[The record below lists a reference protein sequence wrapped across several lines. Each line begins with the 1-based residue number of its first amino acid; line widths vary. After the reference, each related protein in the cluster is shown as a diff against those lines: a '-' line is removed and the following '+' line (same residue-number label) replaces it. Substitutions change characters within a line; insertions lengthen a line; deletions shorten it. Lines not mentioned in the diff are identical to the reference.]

1 MSDVPVRWRAVLGVI
16 GGSLI
21 VLSSAA
27 HSLLGWP
34 QVQQQLM
41 TAGVRGELL
50 YGMEAGWQFGGVA
63 MLVIGT
69 TLVMLYVRRI
79 RREPAPTFPGVITGA
94 GYLAFGLWALLA
106 HGFNPFFFVFIL
118 PAVLLLLASL
128 A

>member
-1 MSDVPVRWRAVLGVI
+1 
-16 GGSLI
+16 
-21 VLSSAA
+21 
-27 HSLLGWP
+27 
-34 QVQQQLM
+34 
-41 TAGVRGELL
+41 
-50 YGMEAGWQFGGVA
+50 MEAGWQFGGVA